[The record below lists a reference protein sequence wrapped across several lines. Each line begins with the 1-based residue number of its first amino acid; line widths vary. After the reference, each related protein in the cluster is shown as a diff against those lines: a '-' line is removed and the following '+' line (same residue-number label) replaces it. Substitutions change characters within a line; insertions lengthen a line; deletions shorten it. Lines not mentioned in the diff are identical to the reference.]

1 MECSPGVTL
10 TPNNASEILII
21 LSLVTFSPSTDL
33 QDVTATEE
41 GTHKILQNGQVKI
54 VHEGEQYSIKGEKL

>member
-1 MECSPGVTL
+1 MTATLGNFTAECV
-10 TPNNASEILII
+10 
-21 LSLVTFSPSTDL
+21 VTFSPSTDL